1 MMDTSSFFNLTL
13 IEPLLV
19 QTIICSLHP
28 TVFYTW
34 TIVFCDRYINF
45 YLCRLL
51 CQRAGLLFRDL
62 CFSGCF
68 CSIEPSLRL
77 CEAEFQN
84 QLLVVSFGRQTV
96 TVLYESRVYR
106 VVNSFQNAEHFGLQF
121 IILDTREIPGIS
133 RHSFLEFFSFLNLFR
148 STLIRL
154 SDSLELT
161 FLDIFDLVNL
171 VLSLSKLFFKSSRI
185 ELNLPY

>member
-1 MMDTSSFFNLTL
+1 M
-13 IEPLLV
+13 
-19 QTIICSLHP
+19 
-28 TVFYTW
+28 
-34 TIVFCDRYINF
+34 
-45 YLCRLL
+45 
-51 CQRAGLLFRDL
+51 
-62 CFSGCF
+62 
-68 CSIEPSLRL
+68 
-77 CEAEFQN
+77 
-84 QLLVVSFGRQTV
+84 

-121 IILDTREIPGIS
+121 IILDAREIPGIS